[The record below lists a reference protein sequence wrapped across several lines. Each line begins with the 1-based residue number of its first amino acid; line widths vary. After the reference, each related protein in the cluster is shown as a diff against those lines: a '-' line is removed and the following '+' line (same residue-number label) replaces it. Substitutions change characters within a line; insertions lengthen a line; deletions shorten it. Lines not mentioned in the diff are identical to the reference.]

1 MESNSLERLLQSA
14 RFYRLAV
21 QEFQRVDIEIG
32 NEISDKDLENYDK
45 NLHENIFPGLKP
57 EEILELSGDGIEK
70 LIVKVGS
77 DNAPK
82 KRAGRPSQR
91 QKKVKPYSNGWFVI
105 CCP

>member
-1 MESNSLERLLQSA
+1 MESNSLEKLLQSA

-32 NEISDKDLENYDK
+32 NEISDKDLENFDK
-45 NLHENIFPGLKP
+45 NLHENIFPGLIP
-57 EEILELSGDGIEK
+57 EKILELSCDGIEK

-91 QKKVKPYSNGWFVI
+91 QKKSKTIF
-105 CCP
+105 